1 MNGRNAERWSTRPRL
16 PLDWSDESVPT
27 PRRASP
33 TRVTEDLSQVYED
46 VSQRTEP
53 SDRTWR
59 RDPVRAS
66 RFRRRETEERRHYLN
81 APRLRHHGD
90 SRDAKSPRRRALS
103 PDIFTR
109 PESLEEPTRSNFVLP
124 ELLIAD
130 DLDDVTSGSSDD
142 EDEVIS
148 RLSSAGSFARG
159 RPSTHHARSRSA
171 KSSLQHE
178 VGETGGRY
186 NERAYRHRRIS
197 TWNYPS
203 ADKEEPSTGQGRG
216 RRNAVE
222 RKERL
227 ARILNSY
234 ASDSESD
241 SEDFGHVMSLLRPS
255 KSHHRSASHEFCD
268 DDADRATHGRGRNRR
283 HRRALTSV
291 QDLLASLAESGDYR
305 EVY

>member
-1 MNGRNAERWSTRPRL
+1 
-16 PLDWSDESVPT
+16 
-27 PRRASP
+27 
-33 TRVTEDLSQVYED
+33 VYED
-46 VSQRTEP
+46 VPQRTEP
-53 SDRTWR
+53 SYRTWR

-66 RFRRRETEERRHYLN
+66 RFRRRETEERRGHHLD

-90 SRDAKSPRRRALS
+90 SRDAKSPKRRALS

-109 PESLEEPTRSNFVLP
+109 PESLSFTEGPARSNFVLP
-124 ELLIAD
+124 ELLKGD
-130 DLDDVTSGSSDD
+130 DLDDVTSSSSDD

-159 RPSTHHARSRSA
+159 RLSTHHARSRSA
-171 KSSLQHE
+171 KSSHQHEE
-178 VGETGGRY
+178 VGESGGRY
-186 NERAYRHRRIS
+186 DSRPYRHRRIS
-197 TWNYPS
+197 SWNYPS
-203 ADKEEPSTGQGRG
+203 SNKDEPSTGRGRG

-227 ARILNSY
+227 ARIFNSD

-241 SEDFGHVMSLLRPS
+241 SEEFGNVMTFLRPS

-268 DDADRATHGRGRNRR
+268 DDQADRTTQGRGRNGRR
-283 HRRALTSV
+283 RGGHRRALTSV